1 MQIVKFENEEEWL
14 EFRKGKIT
22 GSKKIRPSRGNNKL
36 TGFYELIAEKL
47 ALPAGDK
54 NPMERGKELEAE
66 AIEEFAKITGK
77 KVDNNLVILL
87 RDDNAN
93 IALSPDGI
101 ISDEEMVEVKCLSS
115 ARHIEAFLK
124 QEIPSEYKEQ
134 VLQYFVVNEK
144 LQTLYFVFYDPRLM
158 VHQLFYI
165 TVLRETIK
173 AEVESYLEFQRKTL
187 EEINSIV
194 NDLSF

>member
-1 MQIVKFENEEEWL
+1 MIIKNFENEEEWL

-22 GSKKIRPSRGNNKL
+22 GSKKIKPSRGNNKL
-36 TGFYELIAEKL
+36 IGFYKLIADKL
-47 ALPAGDK
+47 ALPIGED

-66 AIEEFAKITGK
+66 AIEEFAKIIGE
-77 KVDNNLVILL
+77 KVDNNLVIWL

-101 ISDEEMVEVKCLSS
+101 ISDEEAVEVKCLLS

-124 QEIPSEYKEQ
+124 QEIPSKYKEQ

-144 LQTLYFVFYDPRLM
+144 LQKLYFVFYNPKFM

-165 TVLRETIK
+165 TILRETIK
-173 AEVESYLEFQRKTL
+173 TEVESYLEFQRKTL
-187 EEINSIV
+187 EEVNEIV
-194 NDLSF
+194 NKLSF